1 MGIDGEGALM
11 ASPEQVQAAVEAY
24 VAAYQTNDRDAFL
37 DAFATDGV
45 IVDPVGTPPHAG
57 REARGAFWDTVHQL
71 TERMTFDVKDV
82 VVCGS
87 EAAMVFG
94 IHASTGDAGIVLDAV
109 DIFEVDENGKI
120 SSMRAYWDMG
130 RAKPAG

>member
-1 MGIDGEGALM
+1 M

-37 DAFATDGV
+37 DAFAIDGV

-82 VVCGS
+82 VVCGN

-109 DIFEVDENGKI
+109 DIFEVDDDGKI

>member
-1 MGIDGEGALM
+1 M

-37 DAFATDGV
+37 DAFAIDGV

-109 DIFEVDENGKI
+109 DIFEVDDDGKI

>member
-1 MGIDGEGALM
+1 MP
-11 ASPEQVQAAVEAY
+11 SPEQVQAAVEAY

-45 IVDPVGTPPHAG
+45 IVDPVGTPPHSG

-87 EAAMVFG
+87 GAAMVFG

-109 DIFEVDENGKI
+109 DIFEIDDDGKI
-120 SSMRAYWDMG
+120 ASMRAYWDMS
-130 RAKPAG
+130 RATPAG

>member
-1 MGIDGEGALM
+1 M
-11 ASPEQVQAAVEAY
+11 ASPEQVQAAVDAY
-24 VAAYQTNDRDAFL
+24 VAAYQENDRDAFL
-37 DAFATDGV
+37 EAFATDGV
-45 IVDPVGTPPHAG
+45 IVDPVGTLPHAG

-82 VVCGS
+82 VVCGN

-109 DIFEVDENGKI
+109 DIFEVDDDGKI
-120 SSMRAYWDMG
+120 ASMRAYWDMG
-130 RAKPAG
+130 RATPAG

>member
-1 MGIDGEGALM
+1 M
-11 ASPEQVQAAVEAY
+11 ASPEQVQAAVESY

-37 DAFATDGV
+37 DVFATDGV

-94 IHASTGDAGIVLDAV
+94 IHASTGDAGILLDAV

>member
-1 MGIDGEGALM
+1 MP
-11 ASPEQVQAAVEAY
+11 SPEQVQAAVEAY

-45 IVDPVGTPPHAG
+45 IVDPVGTPPHSG

-109 DIFEVDENGKI
+109 DIFEIDDDGKI
-120 SSMRAYWDMG
+120 ASMRAYWDMS
-130 RAKPAG
+130 RATPAG

>member
-1 MGIDGEGALM
+1 GALM
-11 ASPEQVQAAVEAY
+11 ASPEQVQAAIEAY

-94 IHASTGDAGIVLDAV
+94 IHASTGDAGIILDAV
-109 DIFEVDENGKI
+109 DIFEVDDDGKI

>member
-1 MGIDGEGALM
+1 M
-11 ASPEQVQAAVEAY
+11 ASPEQVQAAVESY

-37 DAFATDGV
+37 DVFATDGV

-109 DIFEVDENGKI
+109 DIFEVDDDGKI
-120 SSMRAYWDMG
+120 ASMRAYWDMG

>member
-1 MGIDGEGALM
+1 M

-37 DAFATDGV
+37 DAFAIDGV

-109 DIFEVDENGKI
+109 DIFKVDDDGKI

>member
-1 MGIDGEGALM
+1 M

-24 VAAYQTNDRDAFL
+24 VAAYQENDRDAFL
-37 DAFATDGV
+37 DVFATDGV
-45 IVDPVGTPPHAG
+45 IVDPVGTLPHAG

-82 VVCGS
+82 VVCGD
-87 EAAMVFG
+87 EAAMVFR
-94 IHASTGDAGIVLDAV
+94 IHAGAADAGIVLDAV
-109 DIFEVDENGKI
+109 DIFEVDDDGKI
-120 SSMRAYWDMG
+120 ASMRAYWDMG